1 MELKYLKVMLNI
13 NEKLE
18 TLSVAEKQDLI
29 IESLKTINS
38 TEQREDMLLGL
49 ISRLNMS
56 NKDIREIPF
65 ATNNINDLD
74 ALIKKVEAMNLEEK
88 TEKVSKSITQITSL
102 PTKVRNGVLLGAF
115 ALFSHFDIMAN
126 VIDKSPLGEAEAVWA

>member
-74 ALIKKVEAMNLEEK
+74 AMIKKVEAMNLEEK
-88 TEKVSKSITQITSL
+88 TEKVSKSISL
-102 PTKVRNGVLLGAF
+102 SKNY
-115 ALFSHFDIMAN
+115 
-126 VIDKSPLGEAEAVWA
+126 

>member
-1 MELKYLKVMLNI
+1 
-13 NEKLE
+13 
-18 TLSVAEKQDLI
+18 
-29 IESLKTINS
+29 
-38 TEQREDMLLGL
+38 
-49 ISRLNMS
+49 MS
-56 NKDIREIPF
+56 NKDIREIHF

-115 ALFSHFDIMAN
+115 ALFSHFSVMAE
-126 VIDKSPLGEAEAVWA
+126 VLDAAPLGEAEAVWA

>member
-1 MELKYLKVMLNI
+1 MEQLNLKIMMNI

-18 TLSVAEKQDLI
+18 TLSVDEKKDLI
-29 IESLKTINS
+29 IESLKTIDS

-56 NKDIREIPF
+56 KKDIRDIPF
-65 ATNNINDLD
+65 ASNQIHDLD
-74 ALIKKVEAMNLEEK
+74 KLIEKVEAMDLEEK

-115 ALFSHFDIMAN
+115 ALFSHLNVMAD
-126 VIDKSPLGEAEAVWA
+126 VIDDSALGEASPVWA